1 MNFRGSAAVSAHED
15 RRSWTCIELTLLRTR
30 FTDRPGAVRA
40 KPRSRMSLK
49 LEIHLRDRLRGR
61 SSEVRRRLTEQE
73 KVIAGLCVKPSDG
86 LEPSTP
92 SLPSRVVGKRWQRPA
107 ARRKDLCGF
116 WRVAPCPWLRLFA
129 SALLHKCSTQAAGV
143 GAALGCEAV

>member
-92 SLPSRVVGKRWQRPA
+92 SLPSSGRERTRVPSGPREGTKVLLD
-107 ARRKDLCGF
+107 ARIAVD
-116 WRVAPCPWLRLFA
+116 
-129 SALLHKCSTQAAGV
+129 CSTRPRS
-143 GAALGCEAV
+143 LGDRAMY